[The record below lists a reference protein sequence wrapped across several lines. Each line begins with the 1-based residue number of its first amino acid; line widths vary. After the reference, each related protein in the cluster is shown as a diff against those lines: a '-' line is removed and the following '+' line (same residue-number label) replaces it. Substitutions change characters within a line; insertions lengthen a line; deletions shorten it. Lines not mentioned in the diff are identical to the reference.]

1 MRFLLIWQKI
11 FTSKF
16 PGTIFTG
23 NSGNHYLLEN
33 DLDTLYRYC
42 LLQETEES
50 LCTYLDMSHALAR
63 RILSCRDQYETFSQF
78 ANLLKTKEIT
88 RTRIQRAL
96 LHMLLHIQSV
106 PAQIPYAR
114 VLGFRKN
121 SSALLGKIKKCGSIP
136 LLTRLPE
143 KPVVSGSGMAGYGSA
158 NLIKTE
164 KRFGHVYLCG
174 DGTSDVA
181 DGLGLMAPRVAVCSA
196 HEGTMVLRLLIGE
209 TEP

>member
-1 MRFLLIWQKI
+1 MVDITNLNRQHYTMKDLGIPKTLALVEQLEAINPYLTYETYTERVVPSNVERLFSGCDVVVEAFDKPDQKAM
-11 FTSKF
+11 
-16 PGTIFTG
+16 
-23 NSGNHYLLEN
+23 LLEN
-33 DLDTLYRYC
+33 
-42 LLQETEES
+42 
-50 LCTYLDMSHALAR
+50 
-63 RILSCRDQYETFSQF
+63 
-78 ANLLKTKEIT
+78 
-88 RTRIQRAL
+88 
-96 LHMLLHIQSV
+96 
-106 PAQIPYAR
+106 
-114 VLGFRKN
+114 
-121 SSALLGKIKKCGSIP
+121 

-143 KPVVSGSGMAGYGSA
+143 KLVVSGSGMAGYGSA

>member
-1 MRFLLIWQKI
+1 MGTAFLRQ
-11 FTSKF
+11 
-16 PGTIFTG
+16 
-23 NSGNHYLLEN
+23 
-33 DLDTLYRYC
+33 
-42 LLQETEES
+42 LQQEFKG
-50 LCTYLDMSHALAR
+50 YNG
-63 RILSCRDQYETFSQF
+63 Q
-78 ANLLKTKEIT
+78 
-88 RTRIQRAL
+88 
-96 LHMLLHIQSV
+96 
-106 PAQIPYAR
+106 
-114 VLGFRKN
+114 
-121 SSALLGKIKKCGSIP
+121 
-136 LLTRLPE
+136 

>member
-1 MRFLLIWQKI
+1 MERLFSGCDVVVEAFDKPDQKAM
-11 FTSKF
+11 
-16 PGTIFTG
+16 
-23 NSGNHYLLEN
+23 LLEN
-33 DLDTLYRYC
+33 
-42 LLQETEES
+42 
-50 LCTYLDMSHALAR
+50 
-63 RILSCRDQYETFSQF
+63 
-78 ANLLKTKEIT
+78 
-88 RTRIQRAL
+88 
-96 LHMLLHIQSV
+96 
-106 PAQIPYAR
+106 
-114 VLGFRKN
+114 
-121 SSALLGKIKKCGSIP
+121 

-164 KRFGHVYLCG
+164 KHFSHVYLCG

>member
-1 MRFLLIWQKI
+1 MVVEAFDKPDQKAM
-11 FTSKF
+11 
-16 PGTIFTG
+16 
-23 NSGNHYLLEN
+23 LLEN
-33 DLDTLYRYC
+33 
-42 LLQETEES
+42 
-50 LCTYLDMSHALAR
+50 
-63 RILSCRDQYETFSQF
+63 
-78 ANLLKTKEIT
+78 
-88 RTRIQRAL
+88 
-96 LHMLLHIQSV
+96 
-106 PAQIPYAR
+106 
-114 VLGFRKN
+114 
-121 SSALLGKIKKCGSIP
+121 
-136 LLTRLPE
+136 LLTKLPE

>member
-1 MRFLLIWQKI
+1 MVDITNLNRQHYTMKDLGIPKTLALVEQLEAINPYLTYETYTERVVPSNVERLFSECDVVVEAFDKPDQKAM
-11 FTSKF
+11 
-16 PGTIFTG
+16 
-23 NSGNHYLLEN
+23 LLEN
-33 DLDTLYRYC
+33 
-42 LLQETEES
+42 
-50 LCTYLDMSHALAR
+50 
-63 RILSCRDQYETFSQF
+63 
-78 ANLLKTKEIT
+78 
-88 RTRIQRAL
+88 
-96 LHMLLHIQSV
+96 
-106 PAQIPYAR
+106 
-114 VLGFRKN
+114 
-121 SSALLGKIKKCGSIP
+121 

-209 TEP
+209 TDP

>member
-1 MRFLLIWQKI
+1 MILTKEQLHDALVERHGADIQAKLDKACVGIAGLGGLGSNLAIFLARLGVGHLILVDFDVVDITNLNRQHYTMKDLAFDKPDQKAM
-11 FTSKF
+11 
-16 PGTIFTG
+16 
-23 NSGNHYLLEN
+23 LLEN
-33 DLDTLYRYC
+33 
-42 LLQETEES
+42 
-50 LCTYLDMSHALAR
+50 
-63 RILSCRDQYETFSQF
+63 
-78 ANLLKTKEIT
+78 
-88 RTRIQRAL
+88 
-96 LHMLLHIQSV
+96 
-106 PAQIPYAR
+106 
-114 VLGFRKN
+114 
-121 SSALLGKIKKCGSIP
+121 
-136 LLTRLPE
+136 LLTKLPE

>member
-1 MRFLLIWQKI
+1 MAKNFYQQIPWNYFYRQFPEIVFFWKTIW
-11 FTSKF
+11 
-16 PGTIFTG
+16 
-23 NSGNHYLLEN
+23 
-33 DLDTLYRYC
+33 TLYRYC

-88 RTRIQRAL
+88 QTRIQRAL

-121 SSALLGKIKKCGSIP
+121 NSALLGKIKKCGSIP
-136 LLTRLPE
+136 LLTKLPDAAA
-143 KPVVSGSGMAGYGSA
+143 V
-158 NLIKTE
+158 LE
-164 KRFGHVYLCG
+164 KRT
-174 DGTSDVA
+174 TSY
-181 DGLGLMAPRVAVCSA
+181 GF
-196 HEGTMVLRLLIGE
+196 TK
-209 TEP
+209 

>member
-1 MRFLLIWQKI
+1 MKKFIEEFKAFALRGNVMDMAIGVI
-11 FTSKF
+11 IGGAFTSIVTSLTENIINPILGAAGSTDLSAF
-16 PGTIFTG
+16 VLNIGGVELRYGAFITSIINFLIMAFVLF
-23 NSGNHYLLEN
+23 SGCDVVVEAFDKPDQKAMLLEN
-33 DLDTLYRYC
+33 
-42 LLQETEES
+42 
-50 LCTYLDMSHALAR
+50 
-63 RILSCRDQYETFSQF
+63 
-78 ANLLKTKEIT
+78 
-88 RTRIQRAL
+88 
-96 LHMLLHIQSV
+96 
-106 PAQIPYAR
+106 
-114 VLGFRKN
+114 
-121 SSALLGKIKKCGSIP
+121 

>member
-1 MRFLLIWQKI
+1 MAKKFLPANSLELFLQAI
-11 FTSKF
+11 
-16 PGTIFTG
+16 
-23 NSGNHYLLEN
+23 SGNHYLLEN

-63 RILSCRDQYETFSQF
+63 RILSCRGQYETFSQF

-96 LHMLLHIQSV
+96 LHMLLHIQSA

-121 SSALLGKIKKCGSIP
+121 SSALLGKLKKCGSIP
-136 LLTRLPE
+136 LLTKL
-143 KPVVSGSGMAGYGSA
+143 AGCPCSA
-158 NLIKTE
+158 KN
-164 KRFGHVYLCG
+164 
-174 DGTSDVA
+174 
-181 DGLGLMAPRVAVCSA
+181 APREPA
-196 HEGTMVLRLLIGE
+196 MDFLRSSN
-209 TEP
+209 